1 MQVSPSTLRLHVVD
15 VHMVARRD
23 WRVREADDLAVLA
36 HLLTHRHRSDGDLM
50 PERYACADD
59 DPARR
64 QIEYLAH
71 FKVSQRNS
79 DIVRR
84 MKVVGATPDGGIRH
98 AGSGWTLHRHH
109 GTCVIPGG
117 LTGRRRFATI
127 KLPVYFRQARTA

>member
-1 MQVSPSTLRLHVVD
+1 
-15 VHMVARRD
+15 
-23 WRVREADDLAVLA
+23 
-36 HLLTHRHRSDGDLM
+36 M

-64 QIEYLAH
+64 QIEYLTH

-98 AGSGWTLHRHH
+98 AGSGWTLHCHH

-117 LTGRRRFATI
+117 LTGRRRFAKI
-127 KLPVYFRQARTA
+127 RMPVYFRQARTA